1 MPDLGKY
8 ATEVL
13 SAYGISLTLIVL
25 LVGASLIRAR
35 RIRDELRK
43 VEERRSKNG

>member
-13 SAYGISLTLIVL
+13 SAYAISLAFLFGLIALTIVQHR
-25 LVGASLIRAR
+25 RAKR
-35 RIRDELRK
+35 AL
-43 VEERRSKNG
+43 ERAENG

>member
-13 SAYGISLTLIVL
+13 AAYGISIALLVL
-25 LVGASLIRAR
+25 LIAVVWSRS
-35 RIRDELRK
+35 RK
-43 VEERRSKNG
+43 AKKALEEIENG